1 MKIKKNFCSI
11 ITVNYNAFSF
21 TKNLLDNFSY
31 LDTRKFNLFIVDNFS
46 NDNSF
51 KEILEY
57 LDINLNENLDLNDSR
72 IISTYKKKHI
82 YLIKLDSNYGYA
94 AAINIPLNYIKNNY
108 FESLYW
114 VINNDIEI
122 EKNTLNILIKEYEQN
137 TIVTPMVYDLNNKN
151 EIQSLGCT
159 INPYFLTTNNITS
172 VSNLNNTEID
182 YLSGVS
188 LFFDYN
194 VLNNVGYLSESYF
207 MYYEDVDW
215 SERARNKKIKL
226 VVNLN
231 TKIFHNDKKFIL
243 FKLKFLSIYNRLKF
257 SIKFHKNRILLVF
270 IYTLLS
276 SLYNLFKY
284 LFILKSAK

>member
-1 MKIKKNFCSI
+1 MMIKKNCCSI

-21 TKNLLDNFSY
+21 TKNLLDNLSC
-31 LDTRKFNLFIVDNFS
+31 LDKKNFNLFIVDNFS

-51 KEILEY
+51 KKILEY
-57 LDINLNENLDLNDSR
+57 LDVNLNKKLDLKDPR
-72 IISTYKKKHI
+72 IISSYKKNHI
-82 YLIKLDSNYGYA
+82 YLLKLDSNYGYA
-94 AAINIPLNYIKNNY
+94 TAINIPLKYIKNN
-108 FESLYW
+108 FVESLYW
-114 VINNDIEI
+114 VINNDIKI
-122 EKNTLNILIKEYEQN
+122 EKNTLNILIKEYEEN
-137 TIVTPMVYDLNNKN
+137 TIVTPMVYNLNNKD

-159 INPYFLTTNNITS
+159 INPYFFTTKNITS

-188 LFFDYN
+188 LFFDHN
-194 VLNNVGYLSESYF
+194 VLNDVGYLSESYF

-215 SERARNKKIKL
+215 SKRARSKKVKL

-231 TKIFHNDKKFIL
+231 TKIFHNDKKLIL

-257 SIKFHKNRILLVF
+257 SIKFYKSRVLLVF
-270 IYTLLS
+270 VYTLLS

-284 LFILKSAK
+284 LFILKSGK